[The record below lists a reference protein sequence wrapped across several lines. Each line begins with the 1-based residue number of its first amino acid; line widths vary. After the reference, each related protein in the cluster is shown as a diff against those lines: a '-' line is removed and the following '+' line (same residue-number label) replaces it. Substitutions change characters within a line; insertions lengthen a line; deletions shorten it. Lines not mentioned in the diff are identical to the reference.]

1 MWRIASILLIVAATL
16 AMPAKAQKSVRL
28 ADLEKFSGVY
38 ELSPE
43 RFVYIQ
49 PWPGGGGKL
58 AYSDDLGQIRALF
71 SISENTF
78 VAGPGLLVPT
88 PAELEITFAQNPE
101 GTVTGL
107 VRRQNGFPDRTARIL
122 ESYKREEVSFRNGR
136 ISLEGV
142 LFAPSGKGVHPA
154 IVLIHGTG
162 PGDRNT
168 VLPLVHFLVRH
179 GIALLGY
186 DKRGV
191 GGSTG
196 DWRTVSLEDLAG
208 DALAA
213 VKFLQSRKEID
224 LKRIGV
230 LGASQ
235 GGWVAPLAASQS
247 SDIGFVISVSG
258 AGMSPAE
265 VALERLARSLQA
277 KGFPDHEVQEA
288 LALRKLLGEVAR
300 GKLGWED
307 IQASVEKSRNTK
319 WFQYVPVPPSAD
331 SRLFEHWRRL
341 PFDYDPGP
349 VIAKLQVPVLALFG
363 GLDHTVHP
371 DKNAGRWRAAPA
383 GRQCQGLHDPD
394 FPRRQSH
401 ASGGTDGLDGR
412 IPDAE
417 AFCAR
422 LCSFAAGV
430 ASGTKYSGEV
440 SLHGIHSLIAH
451 PNRCKPDW
459 DQTVPAWRTGPWR
472 AGEGLGGTPDCC
484 RRESGVRPWN

>member
-1 MWRIASILLIVAATL
+1 MWRIASIVLIVAATL
-16 AMPAKAQKSVRL
+16 AMSARAQENVRL

-38 ELSPE
+38 ELSPGH
-43 RFVYIQ
+43 FLYIQ

-58 AYSDDLGQIRALF
+58 AYSDDMGQIRALF
-71 SISENTF
+71 SMVENTF

-88 PAELEITFAQNPE
+88 PAELEITFVQNPE
-101 GTVTGL
+101 GNVTGL
-107 VRRQNGFPDRTARIL
+107 IQRQNGFPDRTARIL
-122 ESYKREEVSFRNGR
+122 ESYKREEVGFRNGKV
-136 ISLEGV
+136 SLEGV
-142 LFAPSGKGVHPA
+142 LLAPSGKGVHPA

-196 DWRTVSLEDLAG
+196 DWRSVSLEDLAG

-265 VALERLARSLQA
+265 VASERLARSLQSR
-277 KGFPDHEVQEA
+277 GFPDHEVQEA
-288 LALRKLLGEVAR
+288 LALRKLLDEVAL

-307 IQASVEKSRNTK
+307 FQASVEKSRKTK

-331 SRLFEHWRRL
+331 NRLFEHWRRF
-341 PFDYDPGP
+341 PMDYDPGP

-363 GLDHTVHP
+363 GLDHAVHP
-371 DKNAGRWRAAPA
+371 DKNAGRWRAALQE
-383 GRQCQGLHDPD
+383 GNVKDYTIQI
-394 FPRRQSH
+394 FP
-401 ASGGTDGLDGR
+401 GGNHMLL
-412 IPDAE
+412 E
-417 AFCAR
+417 A
-422 LCSFAAGV
+422 
-430 ASGTKYSGEV
+430 
-440 SLHGIHSLIAH
+440 
-451 PNRCKPDW
+451 
-459 DQTVPAWRTGPWR
+459 RTGSMEEYPTLKRFVPSYAPLLLEW
-472 AGEGLGGTPDCC
+472 L
-484 RRESGVRPWN
+484 RERNIMGR